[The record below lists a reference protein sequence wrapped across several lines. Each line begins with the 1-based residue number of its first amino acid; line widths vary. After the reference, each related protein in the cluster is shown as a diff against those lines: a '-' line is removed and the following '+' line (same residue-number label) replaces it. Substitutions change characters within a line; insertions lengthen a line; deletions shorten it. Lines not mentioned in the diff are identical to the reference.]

1 MKVTIEETCTA
12 CGMCVDTC
20 PDVFQMG
27 DEYAEVIVDPVPA
40 EFEALGVRGREMG
53 FPHVAS
59 GPLIRSSYN
68 AEETFAA
75 IGRSEA

>member
-40 EFEALGVRGREMG
+40 EFEAL
-53 FPHVAS
+53 
-59 GPLIRSSYN
+59 
-68 AEETFAA
+68 TQQAA
-75 IGRSEA
+75 DECPVDAIIIS